1 MFHET
6 FLLWVFFSHVDDDG
20 EDHGDGDGDDDG
32 DDDIYIMMKCMYVVT
47 FLLILWGKLFWKGA
61 KLFWQAEG
69 WLLPSD
75 DNDDDD
81 GDDDK
86 NQRRRKD
93 GRHRFDDPSKQ
104 RHIRE

>member
-1 MFHET
+1 MT
-6 FLLWVFFSHVDDDG
+6 
-20 EDHGDGDGDDDG
+20 
-32 DDDIYIMMKCMYVVT
+32 T
-47 FLLILWGKLFWKGA
+47 ALILWGKLYWQVEKLFFKVA

-75 DNDDDD
+75 DNDDD
-81 GDDDK
+81 DDDK